1 MSYKR
6 YTRHRDFAKRITD
19 TDKLYHCC
27 IENYNLIV
35 DRLKFGLNK
44 EPLESKILLKFYQ
57 IRLELLKSQFFYFE

>member
-1 MSYKR
+1 MGCKR

-19 TDKLYHCC
+19 TDKIYHCC

-44 EPLESKILLKFYQ
+44 EPLESKIL
-57 IRLELLKSQFFYFE
+57 

>member
-1 MSYKR
+1 MGCKR
-6 YTRHRDFAKRITD
+6 YTRHRDFAKRITN

-35 DRLKFGLNK
+35 DRLKFE